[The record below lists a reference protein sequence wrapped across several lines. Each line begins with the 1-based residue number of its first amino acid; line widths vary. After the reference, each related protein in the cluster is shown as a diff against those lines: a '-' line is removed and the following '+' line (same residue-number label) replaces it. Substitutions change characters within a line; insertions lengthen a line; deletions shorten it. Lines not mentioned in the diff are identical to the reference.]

1 MADVRRGLEFLL
13 EFQLGRLERQQRLL
27 HADGGEEDEVLGALL
42 PRDVEDVLGGL
53 VVDVPAVLDAAGAR
67 REARDDDVVVGVE
80 GAGSMESTEPTD
92 PNLTDA
98 SGNIDLAP
106 DASVLPPMP
115 DFSRTNAVTS

>member
-1 MADVRRGLEFLL
+1 M
-13 EFQLGRLERQQRLL
+13 
-27 HADGGEEDEVLGALL
+27 LGALL

-80 GAGSMESTEPTD
+80 GAGSDGVDGADGPKLD
-92 PNLTDA
+92 GRV
-98 SGNIDLAP
+98 GNIDLAP